1 MQQKYFEIIKT
12 IYRKAS
18 KAYNAF
24 LYMVI
29 IASAFGIGVNF
40 VFAQSN
46 TSNNNPQQM
55 TAESTLDNQGGLLN
69 PNKSEAGVWETIKA
83 VTTVISLMCDVGLT
97 SVGGECEKERGP
109 WFRSLILRDG
119 IADTVGIGLCGQI
132 FDTWI
137 EKAKQDPY
145 TSCGDPTKAVAYT
158 PQVGQFVLYPYGG
171 AGILAS
177 TFDYAQ
183 KEALPPTN
191 LALFINDTTKDN
203 VLGTQ
208 PAYAQSVFEG
218 DFRLF
223 VLRAWRLTRNIS
235 LGLMGVVVG
244 ISALMIMF
252 RAQIAPRVSVSV
264 YNVLPMIPIG
274 LGLILLSYPIIT
286 LVLSLMWPLQSFAS
300 NIGWELVKESF
311 LPGTPLANANLAG
324 GGLLIMVIGLIV
336 AGVVGSG
343 VGSLILIIV
352 AIVIL
357 CMVFY
362 AIIKAAWTYVK
373 VYISMMFTTIISP
386 LIILLSVLPGRSGL
400 IMNLGKRLLVDLLS
414 IPVMFFVFLLGL
426 GVMAYS
432 PPFYTGWSSG
442 ISSSA
447 PSGGPGFFYL
457 VAYIMKYFV
466 GLGIMFK
473 VNDVRKGLES
483 MIGVGNLWGM
493 GGDEKRR

>member
-1 MQQKYFEIIKT
+1 MQQKYLEYIKT
-12 IYRKAS
+12 AYRKFL

-24 LYMVI
+24 LYMI
-29 IASAFGIGVNF
+29 IITSALGLGVNF
-40 VFAQSN
+40 VFAQATN
-46 TSNNNPQQM
+46 TPEQI
-55 TAESTLDNQGGLLN
+55 TAGSSLESQGGLMN
-69 PNKSEAGVWETIKA
+69 PNKSEAGIWDIIKT
-83 VTTVISLMCDVGLT
+83 VNTTISLMCDVGLI
-97 SVGGECEKERGP
+97 SASGECEKERGP

-119 IADTVGIGLCGQI
+119 IADTIGIGLCGQI

-183 KEALPPTN
+183 KEATPPTD

-203 VLGTQ
+203 ILGTQ

-223 VLRAWRLTRNIS
+223 VLRAWRLTRNIA

-300 NIGWELVKESF
+300 NIGWELVRESF
-311 LPGTPLANANLAG
+311 LPGTPLAAANLAG
-324 GGLLIMVIGLIV
+324 GGLLIMSIGLIV
-336 AGVVGSG
+336 SG
-343 VGSLILIIV
+343 IVSSGIGSLIMIIIALII
-352 AIVIL
+352 L
-357 CMVFY
+357 GMVFY
-362 AIIKAAWTYVK
+362 AIIKSAWTYVTI
-373 VYISMMFTTIISP
+373 YISMMFTTIVSP

-426 GVMAYS
+426 GVLAYS
-432 PPFYTGWSSG
+432 PGFYTGWSSG
-442 ISSSA
+442 VTSMPA
-447 PSGGPGFFYL
+447 PATGSGGFFFL
-457 VAYIMKYFV
+457 IAYIMKYFI
-466 GLGIMFK
+466 GIGIMLK
-473 VNDVRKGLES
+473 VKDVRKSLEG
-483 MIGVGNLWGM
+483 MIGVGSLWGM